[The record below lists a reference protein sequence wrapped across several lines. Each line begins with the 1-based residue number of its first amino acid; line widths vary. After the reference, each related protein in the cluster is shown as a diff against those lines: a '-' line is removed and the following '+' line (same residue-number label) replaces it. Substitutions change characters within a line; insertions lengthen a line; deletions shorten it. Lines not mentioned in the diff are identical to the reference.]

1 MKILLTGGTGFLG
14 SYVLRLLVQRGYAV
28 RALRRANSR
37 MDMVGE
43 DADKVEWVEGDI
55 TDLVALEDAFEG
67 ITHVCHCA
75 AVVSFHPRDFGK
87 MTHINEEGTANLVN
101 FSLDFGVKRFIHTSS
116 IAALGRSKEKTHL
129 DESSKWETSRLNSN
143 YAISKYLG
151 EQEVWRGHAEGLAVA
166 IVNPSMVMGSG
177 FWDENTA
184 RFFKQIYEGLKFCP
198 TGSTGFVDVRDV
210 ARFIVRLLESDIS
223 GERYVLNGDN
233 LSYRSFFDQISAALH
248 VPAPSITVQPWLAE
262 IAWRLEWI
270 KEKLTGITPMVTR
283 ESARSSVNNFT
294 FGNQKSLSAFP
305 DFQYTPISD
314 TIRETAAQYLESVK
328 NGGKM
333 GRLSI

>member
-1 MKILLTGGTGFLG
+1 
-14 SYVLRLLVQRGYAV
+14 
-28 RALRRANSR
+28 
-37 MDMVGE
+37 
-43 DADKVEWVEGDI
+43 
-55 TDLVALEDAFEG
+55 
-67 ITHVCHCA
+67 
-75 AVVSFHPRDFGK
+75 
-87 MTHINEEGTANLVN
+87 
-101 FSLDFGVKRFIHTSS
+101 
-116 IAALGRSKEKTHL
+116 
-129 DESSKWETSRLNSN
+129 
-143 YAISKYLG
+143 
-151 EQEVWRGHAEGLAVA
+151 
-166 IVNPSMVMGSG
+166 MVMGSG
-177 FWDENTA
+177 FWEENTA

-294 FGNQKSLSAFP
+294 FGNQKSLAAFP
-305 DFQYTPISD
+305 DFQYTPIAD

-333 GRLSI
+333 GRLRV